1 MLKKSIYIL
10 LVSVFGFT
18 SCYTYRDKTLLQT
31 STYLP
36 VYDSVAFKVY
46 HLRPGDEIIYRVISV
61 DETAKIFGGTSN
73 SISMDGGLNSQNMVT
88 YRIYQDG
95 TIDIPYVK
103 SIKISGLT
111 LPDAEKEI
119 QQRIRKIIPD
129 ANVKIAMANNNFYTV
144 GDIGNGTYY
153 IYKDRMNI
161 FQALAQTGLVPVIGD
176 KKHIKILRQQPDGS
190 SKVIEFDI
198 RPKSVVNSEYYYVY
212 PNDVIYVRR
221 DPQSFY
227 KVQNFGATLGLITS
241 SFNFLATILLFNK

>member
-1 MLKKSIYIL
+1 MLKKSFYIIIFT
-10 LVSVFGFT
+10 VFAMT

-36 VYDSVAFKVY
+36 QYDSVAFRAY
-46 HLRPGDEIIYRVISV
+46 HLRANDAIIYRIISV
-61 DETAKIFGGTSN
+61 DESAKIFGGSSGTGE
-73 SISMDGGLNSQNMVT
+73 IGAQNMIT

-103 SIKISGLT
+103 SIKIGGLT
-111 LPDAEKEI
+111 LPDAEKEM
-119 QQRIRKIIPD
+119 QRRLRAIIPD
-129 ANVKIAMANNNFYTV
+129 ATVKIALANNYFYTV
-144 GDIGNGTYY
+144 GDIGNSEHY

-161 FQALAQTGLVPVIGD
+161 YQALAQTGQIPVIGD
-176 KKHIKILRQQPDGS
+176 RKHVKILRQQPDGS
-190 SKVIEFDI
+190 SKIIEFDL
-198 RPKSVVNSEYYYVY
+198 RPQSVINSEYYYIY

-241 SFNFLATILLFNK
+241 TFNFLATILLFK